1 MGMHINKAL
10 KMIKKYE
17 GFSPKPY
24 FCPAGVLTIG
34 YGHTG
39 SDVRLG
45 MTITK
50 KQATELLKKDLIR
63 FKKNVLK
70 YDNIYHWNM
79 NQYQALLSF
88 AYNIGSIDQLTD
100 YGRRSIGEIE
110 KAFHKYVKANG
121 VILEGLVKRRN
132 EELKLFRKEVRYD

>member
-1 MGMHINKAL
+1 MEIKKAL
-10 KMIKKYE
+10 KIIKKYE

-39 SDVRLG
+39 VDVRKG
-45 MTITK
+45 MVITK
-50 KQATELLKKDLIR
+50 KQATELLKKDLVR

-70 YDNIYHWNM
+70 YDSIYHWNM

-110 KAFHKYVKANG
+110 KAIPKYVKTNG
-121 VILEGLVKRRN
+121 VVLQGLVKRRN
-132 EELKLFRKEVRYD
+132 EELKLFRKEVKYD

>member
-1 MGMHINKAL
+1 MEIKKAL
-10 KMIKKYE
+10 KIIKKYE
-17 GFSPKPY
+17 GFAKKPY
-24 FCPAGVLTIG
+24 YCPAGVLTIG

-39 SDVRLG
+39 VDVRLG

-50 KQATELLKKDLIR
+50 KQANELLKKDLVR

-70 YDNIYHWNM
+70 YDEIYHWNM

-100 YGRRSIGEIE
+100 HGRRSISEIK
-110 KAFHKYVKANG
+110 KAMPKYVKANG
-121 VILEGLVKRRN
+121 VILEGLVKRRK
-132 EELKLFRKEVRYD
+132 EELKLFMKEVNYD

>member
-1 MGMHINKAL
+1 MRGFHLNRTFAL
-10 KMIKKYE
+10 P
-17 GFSPKPY
+17 GFLLLDMVIPG
-24 FCPAGVLTIG
+24 A
-34 YGHTG
+34 
-39 SDVRLG
+39 DVRQG
-45 MTITK
+45 MVITK
-50 KQATELLKKDLIR
+50 KQATELLKKDLLR

-110 KAFHKYVKANG
+110 KAIPKYVKANG

-132 EELKLFRKEVRYD
+132 EELKLFRKEVKYD